1 MGKTLIIAAFPGTGK
16 SYYTSRRPYYSKQ
29 ILDSDSSMF
38 SWTYN
43 FDGTRDRNTD
53 FPKNYINY
61 IDYWSYHL
69 QKYPVMDSDLPLN
82 MNDISGIIFTST
94 HKTVL
99 EGLTNA
105 HLPYYIVVPKNKADV
120 FARYNLRNDTPEF
133 IENMKKNYDQYMADV
148 KYAADH
154 DAHVKLVEVDT
165 IEQEFNKG
173 TFK

>member
-16 SYYTSRRPYYSKQ
+16 SYYTNRRPYYSKQ

-43 FDGTRDRNTD
+43 SDGTRDRNEN

-69 QKYPVMDSDLPLN
+69 KEYPVMDSELPLK
-82 MNDISGIIFTST
+82 MNDISGIVFTST

-99 EGLTNA
+99 DGLTKA
-105 HLPYYIVVPKNKADV
+105 HLQYYILVPKSKDDV
-120 FARYNLRNDTPEF
+120 FARYKLRNDTPEF

-154 DAHVKLVEVDT
+154 DAHIKLVEVDT
-165 IEQEFNKG
+165 IERELNKG

>member
-1 MGKTLIIAAFPGTGK
+1 MGKVLIIAAFPGTGK

-43 FDGTRDRNTD
+43 FDATRDRNKD
-53 FPKNYINY
+53 FPRNYINY

-69 QKYPVMDSDLPLN
+69 QKYPVMDSDLPLELHE
-82 MNDISGIIFTST
+82 ISGIIFTST
-94 HKTVL
+94 HKSVL
-99 EGLTNA
+99 EGLTKA
-105 HLPYYIVVPKNKADV
+105 HLPYYIAVPKNKDSV
-120 FARYNLRNDTPEF
+120 FSRYRSRNDTPEF
-133 IENMKKNYDQYMADV
+133 IENMEKNYDQYMEDI
-148 KYAADH
+148 KYVADH

-165 IEQEFNKG
+165 IEREFNKG